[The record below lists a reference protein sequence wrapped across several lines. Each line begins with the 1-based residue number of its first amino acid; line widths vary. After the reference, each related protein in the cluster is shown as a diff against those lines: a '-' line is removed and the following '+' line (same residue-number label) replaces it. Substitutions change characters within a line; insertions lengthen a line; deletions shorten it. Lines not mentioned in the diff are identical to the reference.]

1 MALGD
6 RMRRFSA
13 SSAGRR
19 LATFGTV
26 AGIAAASVIAVPGT
40 ADAATAGA
48 YNGVCGPG
56 FVVIDSLPV
65 GNEGTVYLTY
75 QKSSGSNCAVSV
87 RKGTGGP
94 IPMAVSLARSDDS
107 STRISDEGDYT
118 TYAGPVWVNAR
129 GACVDWGGV
138 VGAGYSHRENDHCG

>member
-1 MALGD
+1 MEIGS
-6 RMRRFSA
+6 RIRGISA
-13 SSAGRR
+13 STVGRR
-19 LATFGTV
+19 VATFGAV

-40 ADAATAGA
+40 ANAAPIAG

-56 FVVIDSLPV
+56 FTVIDSLPV

-75 QKSSGSNCAVSV
+75 QKSSGSNCAVSI
-87 RKGTGGP
+87 RKGTGGTV
-94 IPMAVSLARSDDS
+94 PMSVFLMRSDDS
-107 STRISDEGDYT
+107 STWISDEGDYT

-138 VGAGYSHRENDHCG
+138 VGGGYSHRENDHCG